1 MDKQVGKLYETL
13 NGSEKKVANRLIKVL
28 ATEDLDSKNIRQI
41 NRAIGRKDTTTK
53 KRPSGYILF
62 YKEQYP
68 LVKGNNPELKTLG
81 DIAKNIGTTWSS
93 MSDEDKSIYNEKAK
107 NA

>member
-13 NGSEKKVANRLIKVL
+13 DSSEKKVANRLIKVL
-28 ATEDLDSKNIRQI
+28 ATGDLDSKKVRQI
-41 NRAIGRKDTTTK
+41 NRAIGRRDTTAK

-68 LVKGNNPELKTLG
+68 LVKQNNPELKLG
-81 DIAKNIGTTWSS
+81 DIAKIVGAEWQAL
-93 MSDEDKSIYNEKAK
+93 DQEDRDAFKKKA
-107 NA
+107 A